1 MSAEDSRNRA
11 GSVAWTA
18 GAGVLAYARGM
29 PRPHRQDFPGA
40 IWHLITRGVRKAP
53 IFLDERDY
61 EVFLLLLE
69 EVVQRFGWVCHAY
82 CLMPNHYHLLVETP
96 RANLSDGMERLN
108 GRYAQY
114 FNFRHDVE
122 GHVFERRFR
131 SVPVRHEVHL
141 LELSRYIVLNPV
153 RAGLCRTAA
162 GWRWSSYCAAV
173 GTVRRPKFLT
183 VDSLMGLFGGDSK
196 TAREE
201 YFHFVRGALV
211 HDAPARASP

>member
-1 MSAEDSRNRA
+1 
-11 GSVAWTA
+11 
-18 GAGVLAYARGM
+18 M
-29 PRPHRQDFPGA
+29 PRPPRDDFPGA
-40 IWHLITRGVRKAP
+40 IWHLITRGVRKEP

-61 EVFLLLLE
+61 QVFLLLLE
-69 EVVQRFGWVCHAY
+69 EVVERFGWICHAY

-114 FNFRHDVE
+114 FNFRHNVE

-131 SVPVRHEVHL
+131 SIRVKGEAHL

-153 RAGLCRTAA
+153 RAGLCRNAA

-173 GTVRRPKFLT
+173 GTVPRPKFLT
-183 VDSLMGLFGGDSK
+183 VDWLMGLFGDDPNS
-196 TAREE
+196 AREG
-201 YFHFVRGALV
+201 YLRFVHGVLI